1 MGRKV
6 KAAFEEKLK
15 AVREYFE
22 GKKSQK
28 QLAREYNVSKTTIN
42 QWVSVYQGI
51 GEEGLYTTSKNNGY
65 SASIKLA
72 AVKDY
77 LNGIGSQLEICRKY
91 KIRSKTQLQRWIL
104 KYNSHEEIK
113 SSSTGGK
120 PLMIKGR
127 ATTFEERVEIVKYCI
142 EHGRDYNE
150 TAQKYNV
157 SYQQIRNWTVKY
169 DEYGIDGLIDRRGKR
184 KSEDQ
189 MTEMD
194 KLKAENKLLGAKN
207 RRLEIENE
215 FLKKLREIERG

>member
-1 MGRKV
+1 MGKKV
-6 KAAFEEKLK
+6 KATFEEKLV
-15 AVREYFE
+15 AVKEYLE
-22 GKKSQK
+22 GKKSQI
-28 QLAREYNVSKTTIN
+28 QLAREYNVSKATIN
-42 QWVSVYQGI
+42 QWVSVYKGI

-65 SASIKLA
+65 SEAIKLA

-104 KYNSHEEIK
+104 KYNSHEGIK
-113 SSSTGGK
+113 SSNTGGE

-142 EHGRDYNE
+142 EHGRAYNE

-169 DEYGIDGLIDRRGKR
+169 DGYGIEGLIDRRGRR

-207 RRLEIENE
+207 KRLEIENE